1 MKQYIIKIVAVAIS
15 VTASLHARANKLVDA
30 ETKTVLP
37 LASISDHSGNMI
49 GMTSREGEIPPIASN
64 CFPITF
70 NYMGY
75 KPLEVE
81 RLDGSDVIM
90 YQSLY
95 ELPEILVTPGS
106 RPLLHLTGYM
116 REVASMLGSSDSLT
130 IYKESIVDFLIPVG
144 KTREKVWSK
153 PRVLASKTYVR
164 MSDSSGMDSVS
175 CQLDEKFL
183 LRGDRYNFIPSVKAI
198 PESMKVTEGSAR
210 KTIMGKYSP
219 KHIWE
224 KNGET
229 TRWYFDGLADREG
242 HVYTPRA
249 LKVAGMTSDLKE
261 ASFNYVFH
269 TDEGNTLKHTDM
281 TRVSL
286 SIDLLVRGKV
296 AKKAYKSTGPL
307 HLRTYIE
314 VYLTEREYLTDAEG
328 KAIKKEAPVYRTS
341 DVKAPAD
348 ATPLHPGIAR
358 LIERVNAQ
366 QTKN

>member
-1 MKQYIIKIVAVAIS
+1 MAVVIS
-15 VTASLHARANKLVDA
+15 VTAGLYARADKLVDA

-37 LASISDHSGNMI
+37 LASISDRCGNMI
-49 GMTSREGEIPPIASN
+49 GLTSREGEIPPIASN

-75 KPLEVE
+75 QPLEVA
-81 RLDGSDVIM
+81 RLDGSDVMM

-95 ELPEILVTPGS
+95 ELPEIVVSPGS

-116 REVASMLGSSDSLT
+116 REVASMLGASDLLT
-130 IYKESIVDFLIPVG
+130 FYKESIVDFLVPVG
-144 KTREKVWSK
+144 KSREKGWSK

-164 MSDSSGMDSVS
+164 MSNSSGLDSVS
-175 CQLDEKFL
+175 GQLDEKFL

-198 PESMKVTEGSAR
+198 PESMKVTERSAR

-229 TRWYFDGLADREG
+229 TRWYFDGLADKEG
-242 HVYTPRA
+242 HVYTPRV
-249 LKVAGMTSDLKE
+249 LKVAGMTSDFKE

-269 TDEGNTLKHTDM
+269 TDEGNTLQPTDM

-286 SIDLLVRGKV
+286 SVDLLVRGKL
-296 AKKAYKSTGPL
+296 AKKAYNSTGPL

-328 KAIKKEAPVYRTS
+328 KAIKKKAPVYGTS

-358 LIERVNAQ
+358 LIERVNAL
-366 QTKN
+366 QTKD

>member
-1 MKQYIIKIVAVAIS
+1 MKQYIIKIIAIVIS
-15 VTASLHARANKLVDA
+15 VTVGLHAQAEKLVDA

-37 LASISDHSGNMI
+37 LASISDHCGNMI
-49 GMTSREGEIPPIASN
+49 GMTSREGDIPPIAPKS
-64 CFPITF
+64 FPITF

-75 KPLEVE
+75 KPLEVA
-81 RLDGSDVIM
+81 RLDGSDVMM

-95 ELPEILVTPGS
+95 ELPGILVTPGN

-116 REVASMLGSSDSLT
+116 REVASILGSSDSLT
-130 IYKESIVDFLIPVG
+130 VYKESIVDFLIPVG
-144 KTREKVWSK
+144 KTREKGWSK
-153 PRVLASKTYVR
+153 PRVLTSKIYVR

-175 CQLDEKFL
+175 GQLDEKFL
-183 LRGDRYNFIPSVKAI
+183 LRGDKYNFIPSVKAI
-198 PESMKVTEGSAR
+198 PESMKVTEGAAR

-229 TRWYFDGLADREG
+229 TRWYFDCLADKEG

-269 TDEGNTLKHTDM
+269 IDEGNTLKPTDM

-286 SIDLLVRGKV
+286 SIDLLVRGKL
-296 AKKAYKSTGPL
+296 AMKAYNSTGPL

-358 LIERVNAQ
+358 MIERVNALR
-366 QTKN
+366 TKD

>member
-1 MKQYIIKIVAVAIS
+1 MKQYIIKIMVVAIS
-15 VTASLHARANKLVDA
+15 VTACLHARADKLVDA
-30 ETKTVLP
+30 ETKEVLP
-37 LASISDHSGNMI
+37 LAAITDRNGNVVA
-49 GMTSREGEIPPIASN
+49 MTSREGEIPPIASN

-75 KPLEVE
+75 EPLEVAG
-81 RLDGSDVIM
+81 LDGSDVMM

-95 ELPEILVTPGS
+95 ELPEIVVSPGS

-130 IYKESIVDFLIPVG
+130 FYKESIVDFLIPAG
-144 KTREKVWSK
+144 KTKEKGWSK

-164 MSDSSGMDSVS
+164 MSDSAGMDSVS
-175 CQLDEKFL
+175 GQLDEKFL
-183 LRGDRYNFIPSVKAI
+183 LRGDRYSFIPSVKAI
-198 PESMKVTEGSAR
+198 PESMKVSEWSAR

-229 TRWYFDGLADREG
+229 TRWYFDGLADKEG
-242 HVYTPRA
+242 HVYTPRV

-269 TDEGNTLKHTDM
+269 TDEGNTLKPTDM
-281 TRVSL
+281 TSVSL
-286 SIDLLVRGKV
+286 SIDLLVRGKL
-296 AKKAYKSTGPL
+296 AMKAYNSTGPL

-341 DVKAPAD
+341 DVNAPAD

-358 LIERVNAQ
+358 LVERVNAL